1 MSRLLTVEG
10 LRLAYG
16 NVVVCEDISF
26 HVDQGEVVTLIGSN
40 GAGKTT
46 TMSAVAGLVPIKRG
60 RIKFDGVDITSMPAH
75 RRVRLGL
82 TLVPE
87 GRHVFPFMSVR
98 ENLLLGGF
106 RHKQSRKQA
115 TAAVS
120 EVLDR
125 FPVLG
130 QRASQYAGTLSGGEQ
145 QMLVVGRAMTSR
157 PKLVCLDEPSLG
169 LAPLI
174 VAEIFQII
182 SEISAQ
188 GTTVLFVEQ
197 NAQYALRTAARGYVL
212 QTGRMMASGT
222 SEELRHDQRVKD
234 AYLGKARG

>member
-1 MSRLLTVEG
+1 MTRLLTVEG
-10 LRLAYG
+10 VTLAYG
-16 NVVVCEDISF
+16 NVVVCENISF
-26 HVDQGEVVTLIGSN
+26 HVDQGEMVTLIGSN

-46 TMSAVAGLVPIKRG
+46 TMSALAGLLPVLGG
-60 RIKFDGVDITSMPAH
+60 RIEFDGVDVTRLPPH
-75 RRVRLGL
+75 RRVHLGL

-98 ENLLLGGF
+98 ENLLLGGS
-106 RHKQSRKQA
+106 RHREGRKRSM
-115 TAAVS
+115 AAVS

-125 FPVLG
+125 FPLLAR
-130 QRASQYAGTLSGGEQ
+130 RADANAGTLSGGEQ
-145 QMLVVGRAMTSR
+145 QMLVVGRAMMSR

-182 SEISAQ
+182 TEINAQ

-197 NAQYALRTAARGYVL
+197 NAQYALRTAGRGYVL
-212 QTGRMMASGT
+212 QTGKMIASGT
-222 SEELRHDQRVKD
+222 SEVLRHDERVRD
-234 AYLGKARG
+234 AYLGKART